1 MNPESNTLQ
10 YASTDPQ
17 PHWRRW
23 PIVELLVLA
32 APTVAQMSS
41 YTLMQFT
48 DRWMLGRIGGTEGTL
63 QAAAAGTAGIT
74 FFAVIGF
81 GFGVLLVVNTL
92 VSQSFGRNDLT
103 AAGRYLWQGIWFAV
117 VFGLATLLLY
127 PRAEELFR
135 WMGHAPQ
142 MAKYE
147 ADYFR
152 VVALVGSLKL
162 ITTAM
167 SQALLGLHRPM
178 IVLVGTILGI
188 VANVLF
194 NWLLIYGNWGFPRMG
209 VAGAAWGTNAAVL
222 CELLVMAAYIFRP
235 SFARVYHTFN
245 AAIDRAMMARLLR
258 VGLPAGVQL
267 ICDIV
272 AWTVFMNIIIARF
285 GTAAL
290 TANSFA
296 FSYMHVCFMPAI
308 GVGAAVTALVG
319 KYIGMGRHDL
329 AERRAHLGFFV
340 CATYMVLAG
349 ATLFFLRYPL
359 IGLFT
364 DDPETLRLGAQLM
377 LFVAL
382 YQIFDAMFVIY
393 VGALRGAGDTLVP
406 AVVQTLLVWTIVVG
420 GGFLTA
426 GYAPQYGI
434 NGPWILTIFFGA
446 CLGLFF
452 LSRFVRGGWKSIR
465 LHDDDADGAGGADSR
480 RLNESDR
487 VSNLQLTA
495 ES

>member
-1 MNPESNTLQ
+1 MSLQNPLEQSHAGPSQN
-10 YASTDPQ
+10 
-17 PHWRRW
+17 WRRW

-48 DRWMLGRIGGTEGTL
+48 DRWMLGRIGGAEGTL

-92 VSQSFGRNDLT
+92 VSQSFGRKDLT
-103 AAGRYLWQGIWFAV
+103 STGRYLWQGIWFAV
-117 VFGLATLLLY
+117 GFGLLTLLLY
-127 PRAEELFR
+127 PRAQGLFQ
-135 WMGHAPQ
+135 WMGHEPQ
-142 MAKYE
+142 MARYE

-152 VVALVGSLKL
+152 VVALAGSLKL
-162 ITTAM
+162 MATAM
-167 SQALLGLHRPM
+167 SQCLLGLHRPT
-178 IVLVGTILGI
+178 IVLVGTIGGI
-188 VANVLF
+188 AANLFF
-194 NWLLIYGNWGFPRMG
+194 NWLLIYGNWGFPRLG
-209 VAGAAWGTNAAVL
+209 VAGAAWGTNAAVVV
-222 CELLVMAAYIFRP
+222 ELLVMSAYIFRP
-235 SFARVYHTFN
+235 SFARVYNTLDAKLDTEMFG
-245 AAIDRAMMARLLR
+245 RLLR
-258 VGLPAGVQL
+258 VGLPAGFQL

-272 AWTVFMNIIIARF
+272 AWTVFMNVIIARF

-349 ATLFFLRYPL
+349 LTLYVLRYPL

-364 DDPETLRLGAQLM
+364 DDAETLRLGTHLM
-377 LFVAL
+377 LFIAL
-382 YQIFDAMFVIY
+382 YQVFDAMFVVY

-420 GGFLTA
+420 GGFVA
-426 GYAPQYGI
+426 AARVPQHGI
-434 NGPWILTIFFGA
+434 NGPWILAIVFGA

-452 LSRFVRGGWKSIR
+452 LSRFLRGGWKSIDLER
-465 LHDDDADGAGGADSR
+465 DAST
-480 RLNESDR
+480 DR
-487 VSNLQLTA
+487 VRGFDVAPAAA
-495 ES
+495 E